1 MTTAA
6 ICRTVGGA
14 LVILIGA
21 ALGFGDMQLWRAGP
35 AIWPDVVANEVTV
48 RRTSGGMIVMAAILL
63 IAGVATIGNVPWAA
77 HAAASATIVLVV
89 AASAHR
95 HAAFEAANFLMDY
108 LKSRAPFWKKEHLV
122 DGSEGG
128 WVEAK
133 EADDKAAGR
142 WTKSGE

>member
-89 AASAHR
+89 AAFGVN
-95 HAAFEAANFLMDY
+95 HALFGNVRPVHMVTNIVVAAIILTLLWFGY
-108 LKSRAPFWKKEHLV
+108 
-122 DGSEGG
+122 DGQ
-128 WVEAK
+128 AI
-133 EADDKAAGR
+133 
-142 WTKSGE
+142 